1 MLFRSGVN
9 SDISFPNPFSTPD
22 IGENHLDNSLPPDS
36 IPNFVSNEANEGSK
50 WEPVR
55 QSEIDRLKDL
65 SKDRVAK
72 SKDFQEIVKELK
84 EVEER
89 KGLVRL
95 AEMRKKE
102 GENKKKNKD
111 KAPKLVAKERN
122 KPQID
127 EALNILGDFVN
138 LRSEGSGK
146 LVTQHTSGGKN

>member
-1 MLFRSGVN
+1 M
-9 SDISFPNPFSTPD
+9 
-22 IGENHLDNSLPPDS
+22 
-36 IPNFVSNEANEGSK
+36 A
-50 WEPVR
+50 
-55 QSEIDRLKDL
+55 QRL
-65 SKDRVAK
+65 
-72 SKDFQEIVKELK
+72 KELK